1 MAVTETR
8 HRLGHY
14 ISIQFI
20 YDPTDPFFSDKLG
33 VGVQHISVAG
43 NEGIRHPHF
52 FCSVNTN
59 VQFQLEYVQSQRKL
73 KMHPSKEQIH
83 MTTLDSRL
91 STHVMKAMNSQ
102 KQT

>member
-1 MAVTETR
+1 MGLQQCEVDQQTFDVAVTETR

-43 NEGIRHPHF
+43 NEGIRHPNY
-52 FCSVNTN
+52 FCSLIRSL
-59 VQFQLEYVQSQRKL
+59 QFQLVYVQSQRKL
-73 KMHPSKEQIH
+73 KMLPSKEKIH
-83 MTTLDSRL
+83 MTT
-91 STHVMKAMNSQ
+91 
-102 KQT
+102 

>member
-20 YDPTDPFFSDKLG
+20 YDPADPFFSDKQG

-43 NEGIRHPHF
+43 NEGTRHPHY

-59 VQFQLEYVQSQRKL
+59 VQFQLEYVPSPRKL
-73 KMHPSKEQIH
+73 KMLPLKEQIH
-83 MTTLDSRL
+83 MTTLDKGL
-91 STHVMKAMNSQ
+91 CTHVMKALNLR